1 MPAKTITLDEN
12 DLALLE
18 QIFQVAVKAVDLRSA
33 KAVLN
38 LHSKVEAQLFP
49 APALVESPAPAPET
63 PAA

>member
-1 MPAKTITLDEN
+1 MPTKNIALDEN

-33 KAVLN
+33 KAALA
-38 LHSKVEAQLFP
+38 LHSKIEAQLFP
-49 APALVESPAPAPET
+49 APVESPAPAPET